1 MNAFVP
7 RASGVSFVAS
17 NSMFH
22 DPELSV
28 LERDGQFPQQSV
40 SLHLVVVV
48 AELDLYDRHV
58 DRLLAGD
65 DA

>member
-1 MNAFVP
+1 MIP
-7 RASGVSFVAS
+7 SFG
-17 NSMFH
+17 
-22 DPELSV
+22 

-48 AELDLYDRHV
+48 VELDLYDRHV

>member
-1 MNAFVP
+1 
-7 RASGVSFVAS
+7 
-17 NSMFH
+17 MFH

-28 LERDGQFPQQSV
+28 WNVMGSSPQQSV

-65 DA
+65 DDA